1 MDFKPIFKT
10 PDNSVLAS
18 LATVAI
24 VAGIYQ
30 LDAGPVSQVHASDAF
45 HPANSTGIKKAGWTS
60 LVAVA
65 GLFLLTKDA
74 NQVIIGGAAVI
85 ALHAH
90 YRHANM
96 VNPGTGQ
103 VELKGADVYQNA
115 QNTSALQA
123 VA

>member
-10 PDNSVLAS
+10 PDNSVIAS

-30 LDAGPVSQVHASDAF
+30 LDAGSVAEVHASDAH

-60 LVAVA
+60 LIAVA
-65 GLFLLTKDA
+65 GLFALTRDA
-74 NQVIIGGAAVI
+74 NQVIIGGAALI
-85 ALHAH
+85 AFHAH

-96 VNPGTGQ
+96 TNPGTGQ
-103 VELKGADVYQNA
+103 VELKGSDAYQNA
-115 QNTSALQA
+115 QFTGALQA
-123 VA
+123 AA